1 MKQERAKREAAG
13 KRANRTVFWRTV
25 FLMFVFGVALFVP
38 LFVQLYRLQI
48 VQHDELQQRAIDQ
61 QTLDQSVSAAR
72 GTIYDRNGNVLALSA
87 TVYNVILSPR
97 DLDAVQEKYQKSA
110 AKLKEG
116 ESMGY
121 DEPTDERVSAG
132 LSEILGVDL
141 EEILKRCQ
149 KENSY
154 YEIVAKGVEGD
165 TEQAVR
171 DFITENHLSN
181 SVYLQPSTK
190 RYYPYSD
197 LAAQVI
203 GFVNDNGGAYG
214 LESKYE
220 EMLKGEAGRI
230 VTAKSAKGVELPNFF
245 EDYLDAVNG
254 YNVVTTIDT
263 TIQNLVEKELE
274 KRIAM
279 YDVQNGGFCIV
290 MDPNTGAVLAMASSP
305 DYDLNN
311 YSAVMDQVLQQTLAG
326 LDTGSEE
333 YSSALGSARL
343 KQWSNKALN
352 TSYEPGSTF
361 KSIVLAAALEEGVTS
376 LNDSFNCTGQIMV
389 DKWPIRCSN
398 RSGHGHQ
405 DLAKAVGNSC
415 NPAFITIGQRL
426 GADKFYDYLEDFGF
440 TEVTGIDLPG
450 EQAPAIKDGGTL
462 WPRSSFN
469 ITQLATASFGQRF
482 QTTPIQLITAVAATV
497 NGGYLYTPYVVQ
509 SITDDE
515 GNVIQE
521 TQPNVVRQVIS
532 EETSAQVARILEN
545 VVDGCITGTGL
556 TGKNAYAAGYRIGG
570 KTGSSQT
577 LVDDETIVS
586 FVGFAPADDPQV
598 IILFAL
604 DSPKVT
610 APGSDYCTTG
620 TYISG
625 GAMAAPAVGEVLPDI
640 LDYLG
645 VERVYQ
651 SAEMTDTTVPQL
663 VGGTLSNAETALKK
677 KNLSYRAVGDGN
689 SITGQIPASGA
700 TVPSGSEVI
709 IYLGAEKPT
718 DTVKVPKLTG
728 LTMSAAQATL
738 SELDLYL
745 KPTGA
750 NSYSSDSTRV
760 SGQSLAEGVEVE
772 RGTVITVQFSDSYV
786 GDNDADSASGMPAN

>member
-1 MKQERAKREAAG
+1 MKQERARREDAA

-25 FLMFVFGVALFVP
+25 SLMLIFGVALFVP

-48 VQHDELQQRAIDQ
+48 VQHEELQQRAMDQ

-72 GTIYDRNGNVLALSA
+72 GAITDRNGNVMALSA

-97 DLDAVQEKYQKSA
+97 DLDEVQKKYQEKEA
-110 AKLKEG
+110 RLKDG
-116 ESMGY
+116 ATMGY
-121 DEPTDERVSAG
+121 EEPTDERVSTG
-132 LSEILGVDL
+132 LSEILGVDSG
-141 EEILKRCQ
+141 EILKRCQ

-154 YEIVAKGVEGD
+154 YEIVAKEIEGE
-165 TEQAVR
+165 TEDAVR
-171 DFITENHLSN
+171 AFITDNHLSN

-203 GFVNDNGGAYG
+203 GFVNANGGAYG
-214 LESKYE
+214 LESKYDE
-220 EMLKGEAGRI
+220 VLRGEAGRI

-245 EDYLDAVNG
+245 EDYLDAVDG
-254 YNVVTTIDT
+254 RTVVTTIDT
-263 TIQNLVEKELE
+263 TIQSLVEKELE

-290 MDPNTGAVLAMASSP
+290 MDCNSGAVLAMASSP

-311 YSAVMDQVLQQTLAG
+311 YSAVLDQSLQQMLAEM
-326 LDTGSEE
+326 DPESEA
-333 YSSALGSARL
+333 YSAALGSARL

-361 KSIVLAAALEEGVTS
+361 KAIVLAAALEEGVTS
-376 LNDSFNCTGQIMV
+376 MNDSFTCTGQITV
-389 DKWPIRCSN
+389 DKWPIRCSK
-398 RSGHGHQ
+398 RDGHGQ
-405 DLAKAVGNSC
+405 QNLAKAVGNSC

-426 GADKFYDYLEDFGF
+426 GADKFYDYLENFGF
-440 TEVTGIDLPG
+440 TEMTGIDLPG
-450 EQAPAIKDGGTL
+450 EQAPAIKDGGTI

-509 SITDDE
+509 SVTDGD

-521 TQPNVVRQVIS
+521 TQPQVVRQVIS

-545 VVDGCITGTGL
+545 VVDGCITGAGM

-604 DSPKVT
+604 DSPKVM

-663 VGGTLSNAETALKK
+663 VGGTLPNAETALKK
-677 KNLSYRAVGDGN
+677 KNLTYRTVGEGD
-689 SITGQIPASGA
+689 SITGQIPSSGA
-700 TVPSGSEVI
+700 TIPSGSEVI

-718 DTVKVPKLTG
+718 DPVKVPKLTG
-728 LTMSAAQATL
+728 MTLSAAQATL

-750 NSYSSDSTRV
+750 NSYSSDSTQV

-772 RGTVITVQFSDSYV
+772 RGTVITVQFSDRYV
-786 GDNDADSASGMPAN
+786 GDNDADSASNVPVN